1 MKNAPWIWTAVS
13 VVAMSLPAAAQD
25 APAWTETRF
34 HRVYLTNGNFIDGY
48 LVQESDNSLTFKI
61 IGGEIGIRKDAVER
75 NKSGKL
81 RVELIKIRSY
91 KEAPKL
97 EPIST
102 SRPVAAPAATAAPAA
117 APASDVTVETVNLTG
132 TVAEQV
138 EQARA
143 VLKEGVLARTKGVID
158 TLGRVEG
165 TAPFLAEI
173 FPTVEDGLVPSVSTA
188 LQSLKDTSVLSRVIP
203 LLGHMRAV
211 VREQAALVV
220 GAIGSAKENGPRV
233 RELLADEDPQV
244 RGSAIVALR
253 MLGDFDSFDR
263 VAEFLAV
270 SDKGIRFR
278 AITTLREFAER
289 GGLMQKFTEA
299 LTRAIQSADDES
311 RKDLVEEAGKLG
323 AEEMGPVLTRLTVDP
338 DPMIRAHAILGIAR
352 IGSQKYVPLIMD
364 RLEAE
369 RDYWPRIQL
378 AGAVQM
384 LRIEAG
390 IDPLIEWLSDSD
402 SNIRA
407 AALRALRGI
416 SRMNFGGDRES
427 WAQWRDKTRRN

>member
-25 APAWTETRF
+25 SPAWTETRF

-48 LVQESDNSLTFKI
+48 LVQESDNSITFKI
-61 IGGEIGIRKDAVER
+61 VGGEIGIRKDAVER

-97 EPIST
+97 EVT
-102 SRPVAAPAATAAPAA
+102 SAPRTAAAAAATPAPAA
-117 APASDVTVETVNLTG
+117 APAPDASVEAVNLTG

-143 VLKEGVLARTKGVID
+143 VIKEGVLTRERGAID
-158 TLGRVEG
+158 ALSRVEG
-165 TAPFLAEI
+165 ASPFLAEI
-173 FPTVEDGLVPSVSTA
+173 FPTVDDGLVPSVSNA
-188 LQSLKDTSVLSRVIP
+188 LQSLKDASVLPRVVP
-203 LLGHMRAV
+203 LLGHARAV

-220 GAIGSAKENGPRV
+220 GSIGAAKEDGPRV

-244 RGSAIVALR
+244 RASAIVALR
-253 MLGDFDSFDR
+253 MLGDFESFDR
-263 VAEFLAV
+263 VADFLTV
-270 SDKGIRFR
+270 PDKNIRFR
-278 AITTLREFAER
+278 AITTLRDFAER
-289 GGLMQKFTEA
+289 GGLTQKFTEA

-323 AEEMGPVLTRLTVDP
+323 AESMGPLLTRLTVDS

-352 IGSQKYVPLIMD
+352 IGSQKYVPLIME
-364 RLEAE
+364 RMEAE
-369 RDYWPRIQL
+369 REYWPRIQL
-378 AGAVQM
+378 AGAVQA

-427 WAQWRDKTRRN
+427 WAQWRDKTRRQ